1 MDLEKL
7 PDQLVIARMMRLG
20 GHTSADVETN
30 VKTLRSV
37 GNGVVVSLQVC
48 VEQFVRVNTLI
59 PQRLKHL
66 VGAEVGESRVVNLDI
81 ANTLIVQSLELL
93 AVSLGEIREEVLV
106 VGVSLRGVALARGKS
121 QVEVARRRHSELA
134 LSPLLLRNT
143 LAKHLPV
150 LEVRAL
156 LVLNLALAE
165 SSHGVLLA
173 GLLKRSDRRR
183 RKAHDIPR
191 NGLYLAKTTETL
203 KETGEVVLAIK
214 LAGGNSANA
223 MLLLLLDDIGDSS
236 LLRGDELIS

>member
-1 MDLEKL
+1 
-7 PDQLVIARMMRLG
+7 MRLG

-30 VKTLRSV
+30 VKTLGSV
-37 GNGVVVSLQVC
+37 GNGIVVSLQVC
-48 VEQFVRVNTLI
+48 VEQLVRVNTLI

-66 VGAEVGESRVVNLDI
+66 IRAEVGESRVVDLDV
-81 ANTLIVQSLELL
+81 AHTLIVQSLELL
-93 AVSLGEIREEVLV
+93 TVSLGKIREEVLI
-106 VGVSLRGVALARGKS
+106 VGVSLGAVALARGES
-121 QVEVARRRHSELA
+121 QVEVARRRHGELA

-165 SSHGVLLA
+165 SSHGVLLTS
-173 GLLKRSDRRR
+173 LLERSDRRR